1 MPAALT
7 VTGRSTEANDFQAK
21 QKHLGAAE
29 ATYYECSNT
38 LTIIPILSGDKS
50 AMLNEDSCSLLMASS
65 LLLAGI
71 PAF

>member
-1 MPAALT
+1 L
-7 VTGRSTEANDFQAK
+7 V
-21 QKHLGAAE
+21 AAE

-50 AMLNEDSCSLLMASS
+50 AMLNEDSCSFLMASS